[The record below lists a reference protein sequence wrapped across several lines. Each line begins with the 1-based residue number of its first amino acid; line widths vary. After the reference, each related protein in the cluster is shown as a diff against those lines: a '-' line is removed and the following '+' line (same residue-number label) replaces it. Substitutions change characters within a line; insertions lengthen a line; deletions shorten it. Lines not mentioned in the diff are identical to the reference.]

1 VSGHRTARTR
11 LIATSILAIV
21 AALATLVV
29 IITVRYRDGLEQ
41 RLRTDLTSGASALRA
56 ARTPQTLKSVIAS
69 LTAEGISV
77 DLGGTTGKGG
87 SLPATPGGTL
97 TVQERIPVG
106 GRDVRAT
113 LTGSRA
119 GIDRQVRSLEVTE
132 AIGGVIALALLA
144 ALGRALVLLDRAASE
159 ARASEAAMRTF
170 LADASHE
177 LRTPVAA
184 LQATAERL
192 LRDQPARPA
201 RDAIEAQLAG
211 DSGRLGHLID
221 DLLNLARLDARE
233 RPHREPVDLAD
244 LASATV
250 AATRTA
256 DPAAHVELVTNGPVP
271 ATGDRDALLRAVRN
285 LLDNAVAA
293 ADTVEVAVTR
303 TANGPTMS
311 VTDNGPGVPAD
322 QRERIFEPF
331 VRLPGSPRGGTGLGL
346 AIVRRTIQSHGGT
359 ITCDPSPTGGA
370 RFTLR
375 LPADPQTGAR
385 PHEDPHRV
393 KLTVRPVAVA
403 KALAD
408 RLTPARQQAP
418 LGNPR

>member
-1 VSGHRTARTR
+1 VSGDRPARTR
-11 LIATSILAIV
+11 LIVVSILGIV
-21 AALATLVV
+21 AALATFVV
-29 IITVRYRDGLEQ
+29 MITVRYRDGLEQ

-56 ARTPQTLKSVIAS
+56 ARTPPAVKSVIGS
-69 LTAEGISV
+69 LAAEGISV
-77 DLGGTTGKGG
+77 DLAGTTGKGG
-87 SLPATPGGTL
+87 TLRGTPGGALL
-97 TVQERIPVG
+97 TVHELIPVG
-106 GRDVRAT
+106 GSDLPAT

-144 ALGRALVLLDRAASE
+144 ALARVLVLLDRAVSE

-201 RDAIEAQLAG
+201 RDAIEAQLAR

-244 LASATV
+244 LASAAV
-250 AATRTA
+250 AATPTT
-256 DPAAHVELVTNGPVP
+256 DPAARVELVSAGPV
-271 ATGDRDALLRAVRN
+271 AASGDRDALVRAVRN
-285 LLDNAVAA
+285 LLDNAFAV
-293 ADTVEVAVTR
+293 ADTVVVSVTQ

-331 VRLPGSPRGGTGLGL
+331 VRLPRGPRSGTGLGL
-346 AIVRRTIQSHGGT
+346 AIVRRTIESHGGT

-375 LPADPQTGAR
+375 LPADS
-385 PHEDPHRV
+385 
-393 KLTVRPVAVA
+393 
-403 KALAD
+403 
-408 RLTPARQQAP
+408 
-418 LGNPR
+418 

>member
-1 VSGHRTARTR
+1 VRGHRPARTR
-11 LIATSILAIV
+11 LIAASILVIA
-21 AALATLVV
+21 AALATFVV
-29 IITVRYRDGLEQ
+29 MITVRYRDGLEQ
-41 RLRTDLTSGASALRA
+41 RLRTDLTSGASALGA
-56 ARTPQTLKSVIAS
+56 ARTPAALKSVIGS
-69 LTAEGISV
+69 LAAEGISV
-77 DLGGTTGKGG
+77 DLVGISGPGG
-87 SLPATPGGTL
+87 SLPATPGEALL
-97 TVQERIPVG
+97 TVHELIPVG
-106 GRDVRAT
+106 GRDVPAT

-119 GIDRQVRSLEVTE
+119 GIDRQVRSLEVIE

-144 ALGRALVLLDRAASE
+144 ALARALVLLDRAVSD
-159 ARASEAAMRTF
+159 ARASEAAMRSF

-201 RDAIEAQLAG
+201 RDAIEAQLAR

-233 RPHREPVDLAD
+233 RPHPEPVDLAD
-244 LASATV
+244 LASAAV

-256 DPAAHVELVTNGPVP
+256 DPAARVELVTAGPVP

-285 LLDNAVAA
+285 LLENAFAV
-293 ADTVEVAVTR
+293 ADTVVVEVTQ
-303 TANGPTMS
+303 TASGSTIS

-331 VRLPGSPRGGTGLGL
+331 VRLPRSPRSGTGLGL
-346 AIVRRTIQSHGGT
+346 AIVRRTIENHGGT

-375 LPADPQTGAR
+375 LPADTLRGGLR
-385 PHEDPHRV
+385 VEDSE
-393 KLTVRPVAVA
+393 
-403 KALAD
+403 
-408 RLTPARQQAP
+408 RQ
-418 LGNPR
+418 R

>member
-1 VSGHRTARTR
+1 MSGEGPARTR
-11 LIATSILAIV
+11 LIIASILAIV
-21 AALATLVV
+21 AVLATFVV

-41 RLRTDLTSGASALRA
+41 RLRTALTSGASALRA
-56 ARTPQTLKSVIAS
+56 ARTPVAFKSVIGS
-69 LTAEGISV
+69 LAAEGISV
-77 DLGGTTGKGG
+77 DLAGITAK
-87 SLPATPGGTL
+87 GGTL
-97 TVQERIPVG
+97 PAAPGEALLTVHELIPVS
-106 GRDVRAT
+106 GRDVPAT

-119 GIDRQVRSLEVTE
+119 GIDRQVRSLEITE

-144 ALGRALVLLDRAASE
+144 ALARVLVLLDRAVSE
-159 ARASEAAMRTF
+159 ARASEASMRTF

-201 RDAIEAQLAG
+201 RDAIEAQLAR

-233 RPHREPVDLAD
+233 RPHREPIDLAD
-244 LASATV
+244 LASVAIAT
-250 AATRTA
+250 TPSA
-256 DPAAHVELVTNGPVP
+256 DPDARVELVANGPVP
-271 ATGDRDALLRAVRN
+271 ATGDRNALLRAVRN
-285 LLDNAVAA
+285 LLDNALAA
-293 ADTVEVAVTR
+293 AATVVVEVTQ
-303 TANGPTMS
+303 TGNGPTMS

-331 VRLPGSPRGGTGLGL
+331 VRLPRSPRNGTGLGL
-346 AIVRRTIQSHGGT
+346 AIVRRTIESHGGT

-375 LPADPQTGAR
+375 LPADP
-385 PHEDPHRV
+385 
-393 KLTVRPVAVA
+393 
-403 KALAD
+403 
-408 RLTPARQQAP
+408 
-418 LGNPR
+418 

>member
-1 VSGHRTARTR
+1 
-11 LIATSILAIV
+11 LIAASILGIV
-21 AALATLVV
+21 AVLATFVV
-29 IITVRYRDGLEQ
+29 VLTVRYRDGLEQ
-41 RLRTDLTSGASALRA
+41 RLHTDLVFGASALRA
-56 ARTPQTLKSVIAS
+56 ARSPLAFKAVIDS
-69 LTAEGISV
+69 LAAEGISV
-77 DLGGTTGKGG
+77 DLAGLT
-87 SLPATPGGTL
+87 ARGGTL
-97 TVQERIPVG
+97 QSTPGEALLTAHELIPVG
-106 GRDVRAT
+106 GRNLPAT

-144 ALGRALVLLDRAASE
+144 ALARALVLLDRAVAE

-201 RDAIEAQLAG
+201 RDAIEAQLAR

-233 RPHREPVDLAD
+233 RPHRESVDLAE
-244 LASATV
+244 LASAAV
-250 AATRTA
+250 AAARTP
-256 DPAAHVELVTNGPVP
+256 DPAAHVELLTAGPV
-271 ATGDRDALLRAVRN
+271 ATTGDREALLRAVRN
-285 LLDNAVAA
+285 LVDNAFAV
-293 ADTVEVAVTR
+293 ADTVVVEVTQ

-331 VRLPGSPRGGTGLGL
+331 VRLPRSTRDGTGLGL
-346 AIVRRTIQSHGGT
+346 AIARRTIESHGGT
-359 ITCDPSPTGGA
+359 ITCDPTPTGGA

-375 LPADPQTGAR
+375 LPA
-385 PHEDPHRV
+385 
-393 KLTVRPVAVA
+393 
-403 KALAD
+403 
-408 RLTPARQQAP
+408 
-418 LGNPR
+418 NS